1 MTINQQDNKPAKQ
14 QARKPTFAAVAP
26 RPPIAPIAPVAATIR
41 PGDDRLVAVMIRV
54 TREARD
60 RLKRIAIDR
69 GTTVQQLVIDGL
81 NRELA
86 VDGLR
91 PIDQTLGLARRAP

>member
-1 MTINQQDNKPAKQ
+1 MTARQQANKPTSQ
-14 QARKPTFAAVAP
+14 QARKPTFATVAP
-26 RPPIAPIAPVAATIR
+26 RPPTTPVPATIR
-41 PGDDRLVAVMIRV
+41 PSDDRLVAVMIRI

-69 GTTVQQLVIDGL
+69 GTTVQQLVVDAL

-91 PIDQTLGLARRAP
+91 PIDHSLGLDSKLER

>member
-1 MTINQQDNKPAKQ
+1 MIAKQ
-14 QARKPTFAAVAP
+14 QSSKQASQQTRKPTFATVAP
-26 RPPIAPIAPVAATIR
+26 RPPTTTTPATIR
-41 PGDDRLVAVMIRV
+41 PSDDRLVAVMIRI

-69 GTTVQQLVIDGL
+69 GTTVQQLVVDAL

-91 PIDQTLGLARRAP
+91 PIDHTLGLASKQER